1 MKSIGKTL
9 QYYRKQN
16 NLTQAELAAEMGVKH
31 GAVSSWENDAT
42 IPNAIQ
48 FLRLCEI
55 LEITD
60 IFGVFGLTI
69 RTIPLRMMSV
79 SAGTGEYV
87 GDDSIDTYITTNNEY
102 ADYALRINGDSMTP
116 LYEDGSIVLVQKTEI
131 LENGDIGIFYLDG
144 EQYCKRMVG
153 NQLISINP
161 KYKPIDVSNLN
172 YFRILGKVVGKYVY
186 NQHYR

>member
-1 MKSIGKTL
+1 
-9 QYYRKQN
+9 
-16 NLTQAELAAEMGVKH
+16 
-31 GAVSSWENDAT
+31 
-42 IPNAIQ
+42 
-48 FLRLCEI
+48 
-55 LEITD
+55 
-60 IFGVFGLTI
+60 
-69 RTIPLRMMSV
+69 
-79 SAGTGEYV
+79 
-87 GDDSIDTYITTNNEY
+87 
-102 ADYALRINGDSMTP
+102 MTP